1 MSRIDLHTHTTASD
15 GSLSPTEL
23 VQLAK
28 QQGVSALAVTDHD
41 SVAGLPDAMAAGK
54 QLGVTIIPG
63 IEISCLYEDVEL
75 HILGYFIN
83 PDDTRLKSAL
93 LQYLSSREDRNPQVI
108 ERLCR
113 LGLDL
118 TYLEVRAFAGSAT
131 VGRPHIAQILL
142 QKGYVASVADAF
154 DRYLADGAPAYVS
167 RALPA
172 ASEAIGLIRAIGGVP
187 VLAHPVYAGRLKQTF
202 DETCAKLKALGLAGL
217 ETLYSSHTQRQTD
230 RFRSLA
236 REHGLLVT
244 GGSDFHGDSKPD
256 ILVGTGYGNLKVS
269 AELLEQVQE
278 AAQTIQGP
286 RK

>member
-41 SVAGLPDAMAAGK
+41 SVTGLPDAMAAGE

-83 PDDTRLKSAL
+83 PDDPRLRSAL
-93 LQYLSSREDRNPQVI
+93 LQYLSSREDRNPQII

-142 QKGYVASVADAF
+142 QKGYVTSVGDAF

-172 ASEAIGLIRAIGGVP
+172 ASEAIGLIREIGGVP
-187 VLAHPVYAGRLKQTF
+187 VLAHPVYAARLKQTF
-202 DETCAKLKALGLAGL
+202 NETCANLKALGLAGL

-236 REHGLLVT
+236 HEHGLLVT

-269 AELLEQVQE
+269 AELLEPVQE
-278 AAQTIQGP
+278 AAKTIQGP
-286 RK
+286 RN